1 MLAYG
6 TKAQGE
12 ANRRALKRGEEIFVH
27 KGEWM
32 ATGEDPK
39 LSPTVFLIEQPANS
53 TLEPHFHRQ
62 NQFQLFVHGY
72 GKIGA
77 HKLES
82 VTIHYAGAY
91 TGYGPL
97 VAGEEGIQYFTIRP
111 VCESGMIPV
120 STGRAQMIRGPKRHA
135 TAGPLALTP
144 PEALQALSHIDVRWE
159 IPMAEDG
166 LGAAVV
172 RMPPA
177 STLRDVVAPQP
188 AAEGAFVV
196 VLAGSVRHGGMT
208 LGPWENLFFSSDEA
222 VPELIAGDHGAEVVF
237 LFTPEKADAYKD
249 EIASAS

>member
-6 TKAQGE
+6 TKAQGD
-12 ANRRALKRGEEIFVH
+12 ANRRSLTRGEEHFVY

-32 ATGEDPK
+32 ATGEDSE
-39 LSPTVFLIEQPANS
+39 LSPTVFLVEQPPHS

-62 NQFQLFVHGY
+62 NQFQLFVGGH

-77 HKLES
+77 HALQS

-97 VAGEEGIQYFTIRP
+97 VAGEAGIQYFTIRP

-120 STGRAQMIRGPKRHA
+120 STGRDQMIRGPKRHA
-135 TAGPLALTP
+135 TAGPLVLASPEELGALASP
-144 PEALQALSHIDVRWE
+144 DVRWE

-172 RMPPA
+172 RMPPGSVLA
-177 STLRDVVAPQP
+177 DMAAQP
-188 AAEGAFVV
+188 AADGTFVV
-196 VLAGSVRHGGMT
+196 VLSGSVRHGQTG
-208 LGPWENLFFSSDEA
+208 LGRWESLFFSSDEA
-222 VPELIAGDHGAEVVF
+222 VPELVAGENGAEMVF
-237 LFTPEKADAYKD
+237 LYTPAKAEAYRA
-249 EIASAS
+249 ASQ

>member
-6 TKAQGE
+6 TKAQGD
-12 ANRRALKRGEEIFVH
+12 ANRRSLTRGEELFVY

-32 ATGEDPK
+32 ATGEDPE
-39 LSPTVFLIEQPANS
+39 LSPTVFLVEQPPHS

-62 NQFQLFVHGY
+62 NQFQLFVDGY

-77 HKLES
+77 HALES

-97 VAGEEGIQYFTIRP
+97 VAGDAGIQYFTIRP

-120 STGRAQMIRGPKRHA
+120 STGRDQMIRGPKRHA
-135 TAGPLALTP
+135 TAGPLVLTSPEELGALAG
-144 PEALQALSHIDVRWE
+144 PEVRWE

-172 RMPPA
+172 RMPPGSVLA
-177 STLRDVVAPQP
+177 DMAAQP
-188 AAEGAFVV
+188 AADGTFVV
-196 VLAGSVRHGGMT
+196 VLSGSVRHGQT
-208 LGPWENLFFSSDEA
+208 SLGRWESLFFSSDEA
-222 VPELIAGDHGAEVVF
+222 VPELVAGENGAEMVF
-237 LFTPEKADAYKD
+237 LYTPAKAEAYRA
-249 EIASAS
+249 ASQ